1 MAKKWERLPRK
12 GFLRACLDG
21 GASRAGRVSMG
32 ASRRLSALGFWKGLQ
47 GRRAAPLPPV
57 GGCYAVTSK
66 GAEASGKRRQS
77 QGRGHTPPPCRPRQ
91 RKTPGIF
98 CARGFFGL
106 LAIARCGFRLTRG
119 AFRPFHTRGPIV

>member
-21 GASRAGRVSMG
+21 GASR
-32 ASRRLSALGFWKGLQ
+32 RLSALGFWKVLQ

-57 GGCYAVTSK
+57 GGCYAVTNK

-77 QGRGHTPPPCRPRQ
+77 QGRGSHPAP
-91 RKTPGIF
+91 F
-98 CARGFFGL
+98 AGL
-106 LAIARCGFRLTRG
+106 AKEKL
-119 AFRPFHTRGPIV
+119 